1 LKIILKYDKIK
12 EKREKSYGGNNCKNI
27 ESYKEGT
34 CMVYKCLNYCL
45 DINTIHPYEEFP
57 YSIRSNNEKMKN
69 KKLYS

>member
-1 LKIILKYDKIK
+1 MEDIIEAELCNSCIC
-12 EKREKSYGGNNCKNI
+12 KRNNCKNI